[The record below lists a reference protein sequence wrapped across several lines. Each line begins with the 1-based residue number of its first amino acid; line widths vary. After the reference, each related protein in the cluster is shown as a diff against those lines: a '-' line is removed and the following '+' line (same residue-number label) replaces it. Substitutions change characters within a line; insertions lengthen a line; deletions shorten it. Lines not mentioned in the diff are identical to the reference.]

1 MFKNIL
7 NSANESN
14 ILPLVALVVFFLF
27 FSLILWNTYK
37 MKKDVADTMS
47 NIPLEEN
54 KKLGEV

>member
-14 ILPLVALVVFFLF
+14 LLPLIALVVFFLF
-27 FSLILWNTYK
+27 FSLIIWNTYK
-37 MKKDVADTMS
+37 MKKEVADSMS

-54 KKLGEV
+54 NNLGEV

>member
-54 KKLGEV
+54 KNLGEV

>member
-14 ILPLVALVVFFLF
+14 LLPLIALVVFFLF
-27 FSLILWNTYK
+27 FSFIIWNTYK
-37 MKKDVADTMS
+37 MKKEVADSMS

-54 KKLGEV
+54 NNLGEV